1 MDEEFKLKL
10 RESLEALDKRISAV
24 EHLVNDVII
33 GGLKDAA
40 DSYADDEAYSVFV
53 DTYKPEYEG
62 FSDAGKA
69 LYGEDYDFGSDLY
82 ERVKGFRDTEGFD
95 EAAKVRELLDEFKSI
110 IDRVKQ
116 ADSSEVKPNEE
127 EKITDEGEHNE
138 EKPDS
143 DKEIDSNSANEDE
156 NIKEFD
162 EDKLKEIFNS

>member
-10 RESLEALDKRISAV
+10 RESLEAMDKRISAV
-24 EHLVNDVII
+24 EHIVNDVII

-69 LYGEDYDFGSDLY
+69 LYGDDYDISSDLY

-95 EAAKVRELLDEFKSI
+95 EASKVRELLDEFKGMLDKIRAASEPKTE
-110 IDRVKQ
+110 DATEDKTVEEEVKVEEEPKSEEDKSDD
-116 ADSSEVKPNEE
+116 DSS
-127 EKITDEGEHNE
+127 
-138 EKPDS
+138 
-143 DKEIDSNSANEDE
+143 
-156 NIKEFD
+156 IKEFD